1 MNNLTKNNIALSIN
15 SGSLWVKSNIA
26 VVLVLTTL
34 VLTVSKS
41 LFSIPVSLM
50 ALMGLYRFLK
60 SPKAILNDKA
70 VRAVCLLFLCAWLP
84 MLASMTDA
92 VNPGRSLETVVPY
105 LRFLFMSIYLL
116 QELNDIKRIKA
127 IVFGTVCIL
136 TFWCVD
142 VLIQLLFRANL
153 FGYPYESGQATGM
166 FYPRNILG
174 HLSAVLAPLCF
185 EWIRTRYQRHKW
197 LICLLLPLFMA
208 PLLSGRRA
216 AWMMMGISAVVYLF
230 YLLRQNINRNRLLGG
245 IAVVITM
252 IALSS
257 FFAFKANPDLMHRAS
272 MTADLLSLDFERTDV
287 ALSRRLSLWEPS
299 TRIIQ
304 DHWING
310 IGPRGYRDL
319 LPEYTSVDSY
329 WHGLGTTHP
338 HMLILEIVA
347 ETGFIGFVGIIFWVW
362 LLLRFIRSK
371 LMMTDIFPWTLALF
385 VAVMPL
391 NMHIAFYGSYWST
404 VIWWLVAILFA
415 SVNIQSKEIPRREN
429 PNH

>member
-1 MNNLTKNNIALSIN
+1 MNNLIKKDIAVSLN
-15 SGSLWVKSNIA
+15 SGGLWIKSNIA

-34 VLTVSKS
+34 ALSVSKS

-50 ALMGLYRFLK
+50 ALMGLSRILK
-60 SPKAILNDKA
+60 SPKAILDDTA
-70 VRAVCLLFLCAWLP
+70 VRAVCLLFLCIWLP
-84 MLASMTDA
+84 MLISMTDA
-92 VNPGRSLETVVPY
+92 VNPGRSIETVFPY
-105 LRFLFMSIYLL
+105 LRFLFMSIYLVH
-116 QELNDIKRIKA
+116 ELDVRKIRA
-127 IVFGTVCIL
+127 IVLGTVCIL

-142 VLIQLLFRANL
+142 VVIQLVFRANL

-216 AWMMMGISAVVYLF
+216 AWVMMGVSAVVYLF
-230 YLLRQNINRNRLLGG
+230 YLIRQNTNRNRLLGG

-257 FFAFKANPDLMHRAS
+257 LFAFKANPDLMRRAN
-272 MTADLLSLDFERTDV
+272 MTTDLLSFDFERTDV
-287 ALSRRLSLWEPS
+287 ALSRRLSLWKPS

-347 ETGFIGFVGIIFWVW
+347 ETGIIGFVGIIFWVW

-371 LMMTDIFPWTLALF
+371 LLVTDIFPWVLALF
-385 VAVMPL
+385 VAVLPL
-391 NMHIAFYGSYWST
+391 NVHISFYGSYWAT
-404 VIWWLVAILFA
+404 VVWWLVAILFA
-415 SVNIQSKEIPRREN
+415 SVNIQSKEIPQREN